1 MFHKRLYFL
10 RLLAAWM
17 LLAPLAPRS
26 FAHPMGNFSV
36 NHYSKI
42 SLENDGVRISY
53 IIDLA
58 EIPTYQELQQGDISA
73 NAADPAVTSFVASRG
88 QALGRGLSLV
98 LDGKPLALRLL
109 SSQVIF
115 PPGAGGL
122 PTMKMGFVYQA
133 AYPPAAD
140 QSSASLQYA
149 DNNFPGHAG
158 WKEIVT
164 AAPAATPGPSLI
176 SSSAPQTDRS
186 AGLSNYPTDLL
197 NSPPQ
202 DLSATVQ
209 FRYPAALST
218 RPVAAAA
225 PGPLRS
231 HPAHAHAN
239 RRIAAVSPVP
249 SSPTPLVSPVTA
261 AEGMHLQANQQAT
274 PRSAF
279 TELIT
284 TRHMSLW
291 FLFTAAF
298 IACGLGALHAL
309 EPGHGKT
316 IVAAYLVGSRGTAR
330 HAFLLGLIVTASHTA
345 GVFALGAITLYASRY
360 IVPEQL
366 YPWLGVFSG
375 LTIAGLGGYMF
386 LRRWSGLDLDHSHT
400 SGQLHSHWFSSSK
413 GRVAEPSYTEPGKS
427 VSLYQ
432 LFALGITGGIIPC
445 PAALVVLL
453 SAFALHRVGLGFF
466 LILAFSLG
474 LAGVLIAFGMLM
486 VYSRRFMTRLRVNGP
501 LTTRWLP
508 VASAAFMT
516 ILGAAIAV
524 RAFVTT
530 GIDIHALTKEKLGPF
545 LFVGGLGLLLGMRHS
560 TDPDHV
566 VAVSTIVSKQRSIR
580 QAGLIGTLWGLGH
593 TLTIFAV
600 GSMIILFGVVIPPR
614 LGLSMEFS
622 VALMLILLGVLN
634 LTGMMQRLTSY
645 LTQARKHDGETAIS
659 SRAETLLDQSVGRFG
674 VYQCVRPLVI
684 GIVHGLAGSAAV
696 ALLVLSTIHSP
707 LWATM
712 YLLIFG
718 AGTMVG
724 MMCMTAVMAVPLAY
738 AGSRFTSVSRF
749 FSVASGVVSVC
760 FGFFLVYKLGFLGG
774 LFTSHPQWTP
784 R

>member
-1 MFHKRLYFL
+1 MFLKRLYLL
-10 RLLAAWM
+10 RLLAAW
-17 LLAPLAPRS
+17 LLLMPLLTPRS

-42 SLENDGVRISY
+42 SLENDGVRVSY

-58 EIPTYQELQQGDISA
+58 EIPTYQELQQGDIAA
-73 NAADPAVTSFVASRG
+73 NAADPAVKAFVASRG
-88 QALGRGLSLV
+88 QVLGRGLSLA
-98 LDGKPLALRLL
+98 LDGKPLTLRLL

-140 QSSASLQYA
+140 QSSARLQYA

-164 AAPAATPGPSLI
+164 FAPAASLI
-176 SSSAPQTDRS
+176 SSSVPQTDRS

-209 FRYPAALST
+209 FRYPVALST

-225 PGPLRS
+225 PAP
-231 HPAHAHAN
+231 
-239 RRIAAVSPVP
+239 P
-249 SSPTPLVSPVTA
+249 SSHAGARTSQPSRSLFRHYTRLPLHCGPRSPRLSH
-261 AEGMHLQANQQAT
+261 MHLQANQQAT

-345 GVFALGAITLYASRY
+345 GVFALGAVTLYASRY

-413 GRVAEPSYTEPGKS
+413 LSVAEPSYTEPGKS

-486 VYSRRFMTRLRVNGP
+486 VHSRRFVTRLRVNGP

-530 GIDIHALTKEKLGPF
+530 GIDFHALTKEKLGPF

-593 TLTIFAV
+593 TLTIFVV

-634 LTGMMQRLTSY
+634 LTGVMQRMTSY
-645 LTQARKHDGETAIS
+645 LTKTRTHDGETAIS
-659 SRAETLLDQSVGRFG
+659 SRAETLLDRSVGRFG

-707 LWATM
+707 LWATT

-724 MMCMTAVMAVPLAY
+724 MMCMTAAMAVPLAF
-738 AGSRFTSVSRF
+738 AGSRFSCVSRF

-760 FGFFLVYKLGFLGG
+760 FGFFLVYQLGFLGG

-784 R
+784 H